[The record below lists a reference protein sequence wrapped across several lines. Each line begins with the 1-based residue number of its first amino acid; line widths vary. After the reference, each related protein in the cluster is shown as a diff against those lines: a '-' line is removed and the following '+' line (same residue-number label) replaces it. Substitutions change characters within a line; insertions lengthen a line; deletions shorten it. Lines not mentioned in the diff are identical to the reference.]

1 MKSSM
6 PSSPKSTGKRR
17 SRSNSRERV
26 LEAARGLFSRKG
38 FAGTSMDE
46 IASRAKASPS
56 SIYWHF
62 KGGKDDIVLA
72 VIEEAADSY
81 TKTIL
86 GKVREGQTQE
96 ERLERFIGAA
106 LEHMKSHTETL
117 RLIIQLAIERSRE
130 DPAVRDRIRGIYRK
144 FRDTITAEM
153 TEGFPGLDPEI
164 ARRAAAIQIGV
175 FEGIFLQWQLDPEQI
190 DLEGVFALLM
200 ANAKADLARQKKLF
214 GNR

>member
-6 PSSPKSTGKRR
+6 PSSPKSAGKRR
-17 SRSNSRERV
+17 SRSDSRERV
-26 LEAARGLFSRKG
+26 LQAARGLFSRKG

-81 TKTIL
+81 TRTIL
-86 GKVREGQTQE
+86 NYVREGTTPE
-96 ERLERFIGAA
+96 ERVERFISAA
-106 LEHMKSHTETL
+106 LDHMKAHTETT
-117 RLIIQLAIERSRE
+117 RLVMQLAIERSRE

-144 FRDTITAEM
+144 FRETIAGEM
-153 TEGFPGLDPEI
+153 IAGFPAIDPKL
-164 ARRAAAIQIGV
+164 AKRAAAIQIGV
-175 FEGIFLQWQLDPEQI
+175 FEGIFLQWQLDPDEI
-190 DLEGVFALLM
+190 DLEGVFALLKF
-200 ANAKADLARQKKLF
+200 NAKADLARRRKMLEKS
-214 GNR
+214 

>member
-1 MKSSM
+1 MN
-6 PSSPKSTGKRR
+6 PPLPPAPKKVRRRR
-17 SRSNSRERV
+17 SRSDSRERV

-86 GKVREGQTQE
+86 GQVREGKTHE
-96 ERLERFIGAA
+96 ERLERFISAA
-106 LEHMKSHTETL
+106 LEHMQAHTETM
-117 RLIIQLAIERSRE
+117 RLVMQLAIERSRE
-130 DPAVRDRIRGIYRK
+130 DPKVRESIRGIYRK
-144 FRDTITAEM
+144 FRGTIVEEM
-153 TEGFPGLDPEI
+153 LEGFPELDREI
-164 ARRAAAIQIGV
+164 AKRAAAIQVGV
-175 FEGIFLQWQLDPEQI
+175 FEGIFLQWQLDPDEV
-190 DLEGVFALLM
+190 DLEGVFALLK
-200 ANAKADLARQKKLF
+200 ANAKADLARQKKLL
-214 GNR
+214 GE